1 MRNLKNKLGLGLIAA
16 FTLVLAGCNL
26 IPGKNQ
32 TQTTGD
38 NQPESMMEEPLSEN
52 TDLDTVETELN
63 DTELQEFDSE
73 LNELDQEIN
82 NL

>member
-1 MRNLKNKLGLGLIAA
+1 MKINKLSLGLVTA

-26 IPGKNQ
+26 LPGKNEN
-32 TQTTGD
+32 QTTGD
-38 NQPESMMEEPLSEN
+38 YDQSGAMMEEPLSEN
-52 TDLDTVETELN
+52 TDFDTVETELN
-63 DTELQEFDSE
+63 DTKLQEFDSE

>member
-1 MRNLKNKLGLGLIAA
+1 VKKLKSKLGILSVAA
-16 FTLVLAGCNL
+16 LTLVLAGCNL
-26 IPGKNQ
+26 IPSKNQ

-38 NQPESMMEEPLSEN
+38 SKSESMMEEPLSED